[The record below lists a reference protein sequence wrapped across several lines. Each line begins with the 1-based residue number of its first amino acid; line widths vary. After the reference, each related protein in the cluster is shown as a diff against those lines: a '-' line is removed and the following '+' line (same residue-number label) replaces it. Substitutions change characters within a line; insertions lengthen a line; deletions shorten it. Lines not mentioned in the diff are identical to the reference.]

1 MEEFDIVKVVY
12 AMYLALQKKCRDEVG
27 DNEINVLERKFL
39 GMLDEKQ
46 LEVYERI
53 QKLYAKQ
60 EEFNEKDVVRFVLNF
75 IKNIV

>member
-12 AMYLALQKKCRDEVG
+12 AMYLALQKKCRDEFK